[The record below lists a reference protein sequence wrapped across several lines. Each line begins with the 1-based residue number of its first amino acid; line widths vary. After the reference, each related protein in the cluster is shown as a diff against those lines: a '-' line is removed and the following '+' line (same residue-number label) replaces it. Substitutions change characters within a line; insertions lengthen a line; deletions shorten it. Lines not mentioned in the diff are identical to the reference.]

1 MKKKLVLINIALAAL
16 FVWGSLALFGQY
28 EQAEQRFEIFDN
40 SSGVVEPP
48 TMPAPGDA
56 PMVRAATYAPI
67 SQRLLFSQERNPVI
81 EVIVPE
87 EQVAQRP
94 QVPLLGGVV
103 DLGDGPL
110 ALMTADPD
118 MPPRWTGVGEKV
130 GEYTLQ
136 AVANDTVTLEWNG
149 ETVELSQ
156 AALAA
161 VKLGRA
167 ERQAPTNSPAARQA
181 AADRAR
187 DETAARTAKNL
198 ASSNEIAAKGKYTI
212 GKQLGSGGYS
222 ADPNDGA
229 TDGTEHKGY
238 VRRVRA
244 TPFGSQH
251 WWEKKEQ

>member
-16 FVWGSLALFGQY
+16 FVWGSLSLFGQY
-28 EQAEQRFEIFDN
+28 EQAEERFEIFDN
-40 SSGVVEPP
+40 SSGTVEPP

-67 SQRLLFSQERNPVI
+67 SQRLLFSQDRNPVI

-87 EQVAQRP
+87 EQVTQRP
-94 QVPLLGGVV
+94 QVPLLAGVV

-118 MPPRWTGVGEKV
+118 MSPRWTGVGEKV

-136 AVANDTVTLEWNG
+136 AVANETVTLEWNG

-156 AALAA
+156 AELAA

-167 ERQAPTNSPAARQA
+167 QRQASTSSPAARQA
-181 AADRAR
+181 AAERAR
-187 DETAARTAKNL
+187 NETAARTAKNL
-198 ASSNEIAAKGKYTI
+198 AGSNEIAAKGKYTI
-212 GKQLGSGGYS
+212 GKQLSSGGYS